1 MKNIIILDK
10 DSPAIV
16 YLCKKDKRLAKIISI
31 IGPISYSPHT
41 NPYPFLIHE
50 IIEQMLS
57 VEAGAKIYGRLQ
69 KLCHGNISIDSVISL
84 SDQQIKSIG
93 TSTAKVSYIRNLTT
107 AIKDDVLDF
116 SKLKELSDEEA
127 IEQLIS
133 IRGIGSWSAK
143 MFLIFALNR
152 QDILPYEDVAFL
164 QSFQWLYKTN
174 SRSKEIV

>member
-1 MKNIIILDK
+1 
-10 DSPAIV
+10 
-16 YLCKKDKRLAKIISI
+16 
-31 IGPISYSPHT
+31 
-41 NPYPFLIHE
+41 
-50 IIEQMLS
+50 MLS

-174 SRSKEIV
+174 SRSKEIVLKKSKKWKPYSSIAARYLYRALDEGLTKKPFHLFK